1 MKKIIFSLSLFI
13 ICLTA
18 INHSFS
24 QDKGIALGIGAGLT
38 YGINEARTED
48 RIFGPE
54 FNFLALWRN
63 GLGTGLTPEFTFAYF
78 TNGTSDNQIDQTTG
92 YIGPVAGNIEG
103 FSKYATTYMNFDL
116 RLRYYP
122 FSTDHWGLY
131 AFAGV
136 GGLMYNVDEVPF
148 NNYKE
153 EDWQN
158 GNYANPAYEF
168 NGFTLNIPLGVGLTH
183 YFTNKFGLDFSYSYN
198 TSLTDDL
205 NPVHDDILDGNHIV
219 RLSVLYNI
227 VDFAKDSDGDG
238 LSDEDEAKLG
248 TDPKNPDTDGDGLL
262 DGKEVKKYKT
272 NPKDPDTDGGGIK
285 DGVEVKYGTD
295 PLDADDDILS
305 IKPGE
310 KLILRGI
317 EFETAKSTITNKSE
331 RILNMALKAFNAA
344 PEMEVEIV
352 GHTDNV
358 GDPANNL
365 KLSQDRADA
374 VKAWLEAKGVNPSR
388 MTAKG
393 KGETEPLLPN
403 TSDENRQKNRRVEF
417 IRIK

>member
-1 MKKIIFSLSLFI
+1 MKKFMIYLCVFVFAGLMTVNLV
-13 ICLTA
+13 A
-18 INHSFS
+18 
-24 QDKGIALGIGAGLT
+24 QDKGLAIGVGAGLT
-38 YGINEARTED
+38 YGINEARNED
-48 RIFGPE
+48 RTFGPE

-63 GLGTGLTPEFTFAYF
+63 GLGNGLTPEFTFAYF
-78 TNGTSDNQIDQTTG
+78 TNGTSDNVMDPTTG
-92 YIGPVAGNIEG
+92 YIGPVSGNIEG

-131 AFAGV
+131 GFAGV

-148 NNYKE
+148 NNYQE

-158 GNYANPAYEF
+158 GNYASPAYEY

-183 YFTNKFGLDFSYSYN
+183 YFNQKFGLDFSYSYN

-205 NPVHDDILDGNHIV
+205 NPVHDDILDGNHII

-238 LSDEDEAKLG
+238 LPDEEEAKIG
-248 TDPKNPDTDGDGLL
+248 TDPNNPDTDGDGLL
-262 DGKEVKKYKT
+262 DGEEVKKYKT

-285 DGVEVKYGTD
+285 DGIEVKNGAD

-317 EFETAKSTITNKSE
+317 EFETGKATITNKSE
-331 RILNMALKAFNAA
+331 RILGMALRALKAA
-344 PEMEVEIV
+344 EDMEIEVL

-374 VKAWLEAKGVNPSR
+374 VKEWFVNKGIKESR
-388 MTAKG
+388 LSTKG
-393 KGETEPLLPN
+393 MGETDPILPN
-403 TSDENRQKNRRVEF
+403 TTDANKQKNRRVEF
-417 IRIK
+417 IRTK